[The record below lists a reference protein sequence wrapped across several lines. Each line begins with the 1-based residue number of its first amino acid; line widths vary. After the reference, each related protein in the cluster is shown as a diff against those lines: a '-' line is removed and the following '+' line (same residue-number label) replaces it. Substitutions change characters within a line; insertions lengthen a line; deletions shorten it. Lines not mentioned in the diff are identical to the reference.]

1 MPKISRQGLRL
12 LGAATS
18 LLLCFAGP
26 AVSDE
31 VPYLMYIKGSEGPP
45 STPIRVLW
53 NVRDGTSA
61 DLTIDLGEKH
71 EGALGKL
78 GLARVMKYDAQ
89 LEKTRF
95 VARAPELTRFVRT
108 IAVSI
113 VQGLLQASPIASAWA
128 QKPEAEVR
136 MAELHI
142 TPEPRPPQLEIATWL
157 HVTYQAP
164 QRSGRGKVTD
174 LIKGDLIFVG
184 KPE

>member
-1 MPKISRQGLRL
+1 MPNVSRQGLRL

-18 LLLCFAGP
+18 LMLCFAGP

-45 STPIRVLW
+45 ASPIRVLW

-61 DLTIDLGEKH
+61 DITIDLGEKH

-78 GLARVMKYDAQ
+78 GLARVVKYDAQ

-113 VQGLLQASPIASAWA
+113 VQGLLQASVGAWA
-128 QKPEAEVR
+128 QKPDAEVR

-142 TPEPRPPQLEIATWL
+142 TPEARPPQLEIVTWL

-164 QRSGRGKVTD
+164 QKSGRAKVTD